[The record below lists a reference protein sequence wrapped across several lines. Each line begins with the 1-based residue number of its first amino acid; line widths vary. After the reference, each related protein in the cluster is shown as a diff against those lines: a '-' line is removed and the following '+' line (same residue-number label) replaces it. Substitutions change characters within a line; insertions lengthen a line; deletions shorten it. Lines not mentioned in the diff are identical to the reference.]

1 MSRMRVVIMGC
12 GRTGAR
18 LATML
23 WKAGHDVTIIDW
35 QDSAFARL
43 PEDFAGATFVGNA
56 VDQNVLRS
64 AGIESADA
72 FVAATSGDNRN
83 ITASQIAQHAFHVPR
98 VISRIKDPSRAEIF
112 GKLGISV
119 DCRTSE
125 GAKLILAIA
134 RGDHESHS
142 PMDLHQHFV

>member
-1 MSRMRVVIMGC
+1 MRVVIMGC

-23 WKAGHDVTIIDW
+23 SKADHEVTIIDW
-35 QDSAFARL
+35 QDSAFSRL

-56 VDQNVLRS
+56 VDQDVLRS

-125 GAKLILAIA
+125 GGKLILAIA
-134 RGDHESHS
+134 HGEHDGSEAVG
-142 PMDLHQHFV
+142 LHQYFA